1 MENEL
6 LTNFSYF
13 SRIDDGDSLSSGFL
27 SSSHN
32 DVLLIYE
39 YLLTYSA
46 MLIKRSFDD
55 PNTRWR

>member
-13 SRIDDGDSLSSGFL
+13 SRIDDGDGFL

-32 DVLLIYE
+32 DVLFIYE